1 MEEKAHDADTDRAG
15 YISSAPSLETNTAG
29 SEAAHAKDSTE
40 TSMVA
45 GRIEYLTGLGLL
57 STMTS
62 LTLIGFLILLDTSI
76 VSTAIPRITTTFHS
90 LADVGWYGTAYLLS
104 NCALQPLTGKMYTY
118 FNNKWTFLS
127 FFAIFE
133 LGSILCGAA
142 TSSNMLII
150 GRAFAGMGGS
160 GLLNGA
166 YTIIHASV
174 PPERQ
179 ASLTGILMGISQL
192 GLLCGPLIGGA
203 LTQRASWRWCF
214 YINLPCAA
222 IVGPLLIF
230 TPLPG
235 HDGTKHKGQTLVS
248 SLKRLDLLGFA
259 MFAGAAI
266 QVLLAL
272 NWGGSSYAW
281 NSSTIIGL
289 FCGSGA
295 LLIVFAAWEHYME
308 DGAMIPFSIMSQRVV
323 WASCMNY
330 GFFAGCLLNSTYYL
344 PMYFQAVRGATPT
357 MSGVDLLPS
366 ILGTM
371 ISVMITG
378 VLVGRL
384 GYYLPF
390 AVASGALT
398 MLGTGLLITL
408 TTTTSAGRWIGFLI
422 LQGVGRGFG
431 LQIPLLAVQN
441 NTRKEQVSI
450 VTSLVVFGQNFGG
463 AIFLSLSQVI
473 FSAGLKS
480 ELKALSPQTS
490 SEAIIAA
497 GAAGIRNVVS
507 AKALPSVLLAYNQA
521 IVHVMYLAVAGA
533 GGAFL
538 FAFGMGWTNIKRKKD
553 TGTEENGV

>member
-1 MEEKAHDADTDRAG
+1 MEEKSHHVDSGRAV
-15 YISSAPSLETNTAG
+15 YVSPAPSLKTNTAG
-29 SEAAHAKDSTE
+29 SRAAHAKDATE
-40 TSMVA
+40 TTVVTS
-45 GRIEYLTGLGLL
+45 RTEHLTRLGLL
-57 STMTS
+57 STMVS
-62 LTLIGFLILLDTSI
+62 LTLVGFLILLDASI

-90 LADVGWYGTAYLLS
+90 LNDVGWYGTAYLLS

-118 FNNKWTFLS
+118 YNNKWTFLS

-133 LGSILCGAA
+133 FGSVLCGAA
-142 TSSNMLII
+142 TSSNMLIV

-174 PPERQ
+174 PPERK
-179 ASLTGILMGISQL
+179 AALTGVLMSISQL

-203 LTQRASWRWCF
+203 LTQHASWRWCF

-222 IVGPLLIF
+222 IVGPLLIL

-235 HDGTKHKGQTLVS
+235 HDGKNYEGPTLVS

-281 NSSTIIGL
+281 NSSIIIGL

-295 LLIVFAAWEHYME
+295 LLIVFVAWEYYMGE
-308 DGAMIPFSIMSQRVV
+308 GAMIPFSILSRRIV

-330 GFFAGCLLNSTYYL
+330 GLFAGCSLNSTYYL
-344 PMYFQAVRGATPT
+344 PLYFQAVRDATPT

-371 ISVMITG
+371 IFAMITG
-378 VLVGRL
+378 VLVGRV

-390 AVASGALT
+390 AVAGGALT

-408 TTTTSAGRWIGFLI
+408 APTTSTGQWIGFQI
-422 LQGVGRGFG
+422 LQGVGRGLG

-441 NTRKEQVSI
+441 NTPKEKISI
-450 VTSLVVFGQNFGG
+450 VTSLIVFGQNFGG
-463 AIFLSLSQVI
+463 AIFLSLAEVI
-473 FSAGLKS
+473 FNASLKS
-480 ELKALSPQTS
+480 ELKTLSPQTS
-490 SEAIIAA
+490 SETITAA
-497 GAAGIRNVVS
+497 GAAGLRNVVS

-538 FAFGMGWTNIKRKKD
+538 FAFGMGWTSIKKKKD
-553 TGTEENGV
+553 TGTEEKGI

>member
-1 MEEKAHDADTDRAG
+1 MEEKTHDADTDRPANA
-15 YISSAPSLETNTAG
+15 SPSPSMESNTAG
-29 SEAAHAKDSTE
+29 SESTHTKDATE
-40 TSMVA
+40 TTVVT
-45 GRIEYLTGLGLL
+45 GGTEHLTGLGLL
-57 STMTS
+57 STMVA
-62 LTLIGFLILLDTSI
+62 LTLVGFLMLLDTSI

-90 LADVGWYGTAYLLS
+90 LNDVGWYGTAYLLS

-118 FNNKWTFLS
+118 YNNKWTFLS

-133 LGSILCGAA
+133 FGSVLCGAA
-142 TSSNMLII
+142 TSSNMLIV
-150 GRAFAGMGGS
+150 GRAFAGMGAS

-174 PPERQ
+174 PLEKK
-179 ASLTGILMGISQL
+179 AALTGVLMSISQL

-203 LTQRASWRWCF
+203 LTQHASWRWCF

-222 IVGPLLIF
+222 LVAPLLIL

-235 HDGTKHKGQTLVS
+235 HDGKQYEGQTLLS

-289 FCGSGA
+289 FCGSGV
-295 LLIVFAAWEHYME
+295 LLIVFAAWEYYMG
-308 DGAMIPFSIMSQRVV
+308 DGAMIPFSIVSRRVV
-323 WASCMNY
+323 WASCINY
-330 GFFAGCLLNSTYYL
+330 GFFAACSLTSTYYL

-371 ISVMITG
+371 IFAMITG
-378 VLVGRL
+378 VLVGRVR
-384 GYYLPF
+384 YYLPF
-390 AVASGALT
+390 AVAGGALT
-398 MLGTGLLITL
+398 MIGTGLLITL
-408 TTTTSAGRWIGFLI
+408 TPTTSTSRWVGFQI
-422 LQGVGRGFG
+422 LQGVGRGVG

-441 NTRKEQVSI
+441 NTPKEKISI
-450 VTSLVVFGQNFGG
+450 VTSLVVFSQNFGG
-463 AIFLSLSQVI
+463 AIFLSLAQVI
-473 FSAGLKS
+473 FSASLKS
-480 ELKALSPQTS
+480 ELKTLSPQTS
-490 SEAIIAA
+490 SETIIAA
-497 GAAGIRNVVS
+497 GAAGVRDVVS
-507 AKALPSVLLAYNQA
+507 AKALPGVLLAYNQA
-521 IVHVMYLAVAGA
+521 IVHVMYLAVAAA
-533 GGAFL
+533 GGTFL
-538 FAFGMGWTNIKRKKD
+538 FAFGMGWTSIRKTKD